1 MADKVPIICPE
12 CAKQFQVPEDIVG
25 RKIRCKNCG
34 KAFVAER
41 AEDVNPAQ
49 KKAESATIPF
59 LDDDDDDGDGKPYEV
74 TSIDLAPRCPSCAN
88 ELESE
93 TAKVCLHCGFNLET
107 RTAAER
113 RRVKDVTGGD
123 IFLHLL
129 PGILSAIGFF
139 VSMAVML
146 YFIANRLYLALNPE
160 QLDKAFDGKPEQWQL
175 NCFNCCTLW
184 TAITCMWLMYI
195 SGKFAIKRLIYDN
208 KPPER
213 EL

>member
-34 KAFVAER
+34 KAFVAKR

-74 TSIDLAPRCPSCAN
+74 TSVDLAPRCPSCAN

-139 VSMAVML
+139 MAMTVML
-146 YFIANRLYLALNPE
+146 YSIGRRLYLALNPDVLKDYGVTE
-160 QLDKAFDGKPEQWQL
+160 LWQI
-175 NCFNCCTLW
+175 NCINCCTLW
-184 TAITCMWLMYI
+184 ISILCIWLMYKA
-195 SGKFAIKRLIYDN
+195 GKFAIKRLIYEN